1 MAKHKPLSK
10 ADEQLW
16 AAFTSNISLL
26 PGRTRIALDPA
37 PPAPTRH
44 RERHANACG
53 ARHEAS
59 QLRAPQ
65 KPTAKPIHPNTAPA
79 GLDKSTWKTFA
90 AGKRR
95 PEAKLDLHG
104 LTATRAHHAVT
115 AFIHHGH
122 AQNLRC
128 IEIVTGRGE
137 ILSRELPHWL
147 NAPTLRPLIL
157 AVAHAPTANT
167 GAVRILLR
175 RGREK
180 KQESSNVFEKK

>member
-1 MAKHKPLSK
+1 MAKPKPLSK

-26 PGRTRIALDPA
+26 PGRTRIPLDPA
-37 PPAPTRH
+37 PPPSARH
-44 RERHANACG
+44 GERHANACF
-53 ARHEAS
+53 ARHDAS
-59 QLRAPQ
+59 KLQLPKSDAA
-65 KPTAKPIHPNTAPA
+65 TPIHPNTAPA
-79 GLDKSTWKTFA
+79 GLDKSTWKSFA
-90 AGKRR
+90 TGKRR

-104 LTATRAHHAVT
+104 LTATRAHHAVL
-115 AFIHHGH
+115 AFIHHAH
-122 AQNLRC
+122 TQNLRC
-128 IEIVTGRGE
+128 LEIVTGKGE

-180 KQESSNVFEKK
+180 KEESSYFFEKK